1 MKSDI
6 HVGPYC
12 DKDTSRNILEMA
24 KNISEACNFNTI
36 IQDILYV
43 HLSDL
48 IWTTLVNSIHVHVLL
63 YNYIIT
69 NCYEHDEK
77 RLELVTMTLWAI
89 LF

>member
-48 IWTTLVNSIHVHVLL
+48 I
-63 YNYIIT
+63 
-69 NCYEHDEK
+69 
-77 RLELVTMTLWAI
+77 
-89 LF
+89 